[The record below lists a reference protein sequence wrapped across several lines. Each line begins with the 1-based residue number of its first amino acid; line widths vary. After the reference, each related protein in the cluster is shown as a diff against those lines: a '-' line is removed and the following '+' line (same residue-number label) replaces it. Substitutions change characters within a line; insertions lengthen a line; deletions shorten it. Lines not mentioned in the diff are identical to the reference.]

1 MKRQLLIETLK
12 KVKPTKSFWGIF
24 SVIMIFITPEI
35 IAFIWGADIKSF
47 TDAKVSTPL
56 PLEEELLYKALGE
69 LLGEGSWLNLII
81 GIAILIWAFF

>member
-1 MKRQLLIETLK
+1 MDKKLLIETVQKL
-12 KVKPTKSFWGIF
+12 KPTKSFWGIF

-35 IAFIWGADIKSF
+35 VAFVWGTDIKSF
-47 TDAKVSTPL
+47 TDAKVATPL
-56 PLEEELLYKALGE
+56 PLEEEYAYKLLGE